1 MPSTLGMMGILAVGL
16 IEQAGQGPTNVDQ
29 EKTSPKK
36 EEKYEKKKL
45 NIKTGKIA
53 QRLKSMDLRR
63 KKPTSHSFKDSA
75 DGKLNYTYSSDEE
88 ESEAV
93 NSCMYLKKY
102 QEMVHHV
109 TSNKSVL
116 WPGKDYY
123 NMMIKDF
130 YDLRN
135 PFSDSLDRNHQ
146 PRVPW
151 HDIASVTYGK
161 AARDAARHF

>member
-1 MPSTLGMMGILAVGL
+1 MNWILIFENNL
-16 IEQAGQGPTNVDQ
+16 LD
-29 EKTSPKK
+29 
-36 EEKYEKKKL
+36 
-45 NIKTGKIA
+45 
-53 QRLKSMDLRR
+53 
-63 KKPTSHSFKDSA
+63 
-75 DGKLNYTYSSDEE
+75 YTYSSDEE

-135 PFSDSLDRNHQ
+135 PFSGISLKFSLINL
-146 PRVPW
+146 
-151 HDIASVTYGK
+151 S
-161 AARDAARHF
+161 